1 MVIESEGQRY
11 ELRDVV
17 GVGGMGTVHKAY
29 DRVLQRDVAIKVL
42 KPEYSSDADV
52 LERFRREA
60 RISAS
65 LSHIG
70 IAPVYDFVEE
80 EGRSFLV
87 MELLKGRDLHQIVA
101 SEGPMDP
108 MEAAVVTAHAADAL
122 EHAHKQGAV
131 HRDVKPGNI
140 FITDEGG
147 VKVTDFGIALAASQS
162 PITATGDIIGT
173 PFYLSPEQVDGGQAT
188 PSSDIYSLGC
198 VLFQLVTGTP
208 PYTGPNSLAI
218 ALAHRDD
225 PVPDMHRDHPH
236 VPHEIANI
244 VHRAMSKDPKDR
256 YASALEMAEELRAL
270 STSAPTQP
278 DALSTAILPSLS
290 SGGSETSVTPTP
302 GPARKRTI
310 RRSAIAVAALALGIL
325 VLALLASLARNET
338 PAEPFAL
345 PNFGGER
352 LDQATEEAKELGLK
366 VSSENR
372 TSDRPVGEVV
382 GQEPAAGQTVSPGAA
397 LKLFVSDGNGVR
409 VPNVIEADLAK
420 AEATLRA
427 LGFQP
432 KVIKEVEGDTDGIV
446 LEQDPPSG
454 SFAAPGSEVRLTIS
468 VEKEEEGRR
477 GKGRKGDD

>member
-1 MVIESEGQRY
+1 MIETEGQRY

-29 DRVLQRDVAIKVL
+29 DRVLQREVAIKVL
-42 KPEYSSDADV
+42 KPEYSSDDGV

-80 EGRSFLV
+80 DGRSFLV

-101 SEGPMDP
+101 SEGPMEP
-108 MEAAVVTAHAADAL
+108 IEAAAITAHAADAL

-173 PFYLSPEQVDGGQAT
+173 PFYLSPEQVNGDQAT

-198 VLFQLVTGTP
+198 VLYQLVTGVP
-208 PYTGPNSLAI
+208 PYTGTNSLAI
-218 ALAHRDD
+218 ALAHREE
-225 PVPDMHRDHPH
+225 PVPDMHRDHPNI
-236 VPHEIANI
+236 PKEIADV
-244 VHRAMSKDPKDR
+244 VHTAMAKDPSDR
-256 YASALEMAEELRAL
+256 YASASEMAEALRAL
-270 STSAPTQP
+270 TQSASTQP
-278 DALSTAILPSLS
+278 DALSTTILAGAAS
-290 SGGSETSVTPTP
+290 SDHETLITPTQ
-302 GPARKRTI
+302 GRQRTI
-310 RRSAIAVAALALGIL
+310 RRSAIAVAALAVGIL
-325 VLALLASLARNET
+325 VLVLLASLARNET
-338 PAEPFAL
+338 PTEPFDL
-345 PNFGGER
+345 PNFAGER
-352 LDQATEEAKELGLK
+352 LDQATEEGEELGLK
-366 VSSENR
+366 VTSENR

-382 GQEPAAGQTVSPGAA
+382 GQEPAAGQKVAPGST

-409 VPNVIEADLAK
+409 IPNVVQAELAK

-432 KVIKEVEGDTDGIV
+432 KVIKEVVGDTEGIV
-446 LEQDPPSG
+446 VEQDPASG

-468 VEKEEEGRR
+468 VEEDRR
-477 GKGRKGDD
+477 GKGKKDDD

>member
-1 MVIESEGQRY
+1 MVTETQGQRY
-11 ELRDVV
+11 ELLDVV

-42 KPEYSSDADV
+42 KPEFSSDDGV

-80 EGRSFLV
+80 DGRSFLV

-108 MEAAVVTAHAADAL
+108 IKAAAITAHAADAL

-188 PSSDIYSLGC
+188 PLSDIYSLGC
-198 VLFQLVTGTP
+198 VLFQLVTGVP
-208 PYTGPNSLAI
+208 PYTGSNSLAI

-225 PVPDMHRDHPH
+225 PIPDMHKDHPH
-236 VPHEIANI
+236 IPHEVANI
-244 VHRAMSKDPKDR
+244 VHKAMSKDPNDR
-256 YASALEMAEELRAL
+256 YSSASEMAEELRAL
-270 STSAPTQP
+270 TTSAPTQP
-278 DALSTAILPSLS
+278 DAVSTTLLASIPSDA
-290 SGGSETSVTPTP
+290 SETLITPAA
-302 GPARKRTI
+302 GRSDHKRTI
-310 RRSAIAVAALALGIL
+310 RRSAMAVGALAVVIL
-325 VLALLASLARNET
+325 LLALLASVARNDT
-338 PAEPFAL
+338 PKKPFAL
-345 PNFGGER
+345 PNFAGER
-352 LDQATEEAKELGLK
+352 LDSATDEAEELGLK
-366 VSSENR
+366 VSSEDR
-372 TSDRPVGEVV
+372 TSDRPAGEVI
-382 GQEPAAGQTVSPGAA
+382 GQEPAAGQTVSPGAD
-397 LKLFVSDGNGVR
+397 LKLFVSDGKGVR
-409 VPNVIEADLAK
+409 IPNVVESELAK

-432 KVIKEVEGDTDGIV
+432 KVVREVEGDTDRIV

-468 VEKEEEGRR
+468 VEKEDSRR
-477 GKGRKGDD
+477 GKGKKDDD

>member
-1 MVIESEGQRY
+1 MVIETEGQRY

-42 KPEYSSDADV
+42 KPEYSSDDGV

-80 EGRSFLV
+80 DGRSFLV

-101 SEGPMDP
+101 SEGPMEP
-108 MEAAVVTAHAADAL
+108 IEAAAITAHAADAL

-140 FITDEGG
+140 FITEEGG

-173 PFYLSPEQVDGGQAT
+173 PFYLSPEQVDGDQAT

-198 VLFQLVTGTP
+198 VLYQLVTGVP
-208 PYTGPNSLAI
+208 PYTGTNSLAI
-218 ALAHRDD
+218 ALAHREE

-236 VPHEIANI
+236 IPKEIADV
-244 VHRAMSKDPKDR
+244 VHRAMAKDPSDR
-256 YASALEMAEELRAL
+256 YASASEMAEALRAM
-270 STSAPTQP
+270 SASASTQP
-278 DALSTAILPSLS
+278 DAVATTILAGVPS
-290 SGGSETSVTPTP
+290 GHETLITPTK
-302 GPARKRTI
+302 GRGRTI
-310 RRSAIAVAALALGIL
+310 RRSAIAVGALAVGIL
-325 VLALLASLARNET
+325 VLVLLASLARNET
-338 PAEPFAL
+338 PTGPFDL
-345 PNFGGER
+345 PNFAGER
-352 LDQATEEAKELGLK
+352 LDEATKEGERLGLK

-372 TSDRPVGEVV
+372 ISDRPVGEVV
-382 GQEPAAGQTVSPGAA
+382 GQEPAAGQKVAPGST

-409 VPNVIEADLAK
+409 VPNVVEADLAR

-432 KVIKEVEGDTDGIV
+432 KVIKEVEGDKEGIV
-446 LEQDPPSG
+446 LEQDPASG

-468 VEKEEEGRR
+468 VEEDKR
-477 GKGRKGDD
+477 GKGRKDDD